1 MSVKFSMNHMK
12 PALPKNGAKTTGVVK
27 NNRAGI
33 ATSYTAQEV
42 QAMLAAAQGQQ
53 QGAPTPSPAARTATT
68 FHTPTQRL
76 PPIRSPA
83 SSGASS
89 ETSPQAAHAAAYQ
102 QQAAAA
108 AARAAAAAQAQAE
121 AARDEVRRQ
130 AAGEAQAARQRQRES
145 ARAAAEES
153 GQQRARTGPPTGGV
167 DADRSSGDQGDAG
180 SPQSAAAG
188 GAEQTPTGAEKA
200 AKRPRQLHRAVEAAL
215 KERGLEATQLS
226 RKGVSFFPRVLDI
239 DVV

>member
-1 MSVKFSMNHMK
+1 MSVKFCMDQMK

-89 ETSPQAAHAAAYQ
+89 ETSPQAAHAAALDQ
-102 QQAAAA
+102 QRLEPRFAL
-108 AARAAAAAQAQAE
+108 E
-121 AARDEVRRQ
+121 P
-130 AAGEAQAARQRQRES
+130 AGE
-145 ARAAAEES
+145 
-153 GQQRARTGPPTGGV
+153 
-167 DADRSSGDQGDAG
+167 
-180 SPQSAAAG
+180 
-188 GAEQTPTGAEKA
+188 
-200 AKRPRQLHRAVEAAL
+200 
-215 KERGLEATQLS
+215 
-226 RKGVSFFPRVLDI
+226 
-239 DVV
+239 